1 MILPDAFLSLG
12 CDIIL
17 YMEKMI
23 IMIGLAIGSTVGG
36 LVPLLWGDSAFSMTS
51 LLLSGVGGVIG
62 IWVGY
67 RIVSG

>member
-36 LVPLLWGDSAFSMTS
+36 MVPLLWGDSAFSMTS